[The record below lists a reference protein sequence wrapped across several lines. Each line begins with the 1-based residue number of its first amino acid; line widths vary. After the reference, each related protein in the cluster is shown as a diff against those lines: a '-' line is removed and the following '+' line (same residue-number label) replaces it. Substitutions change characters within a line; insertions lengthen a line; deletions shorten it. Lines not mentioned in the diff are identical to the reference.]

1 MDIDVTVS
9 RDELVGLLEEFAP
22 IRIHFT
28 ETDEDRRWLELE
40 QPAVVE
46 FVPGV
51 GVRLVTHGKLRYEL
65 AGIKIP
71 ATIRKIRLLL
81 IPEVV
86 PAKSS
91 RQSLAFR
98 LELEEGDL
106 VNIPDFIDG
115 ALVKRVNSAL
125 TPSASGMIWKFGEM
139 LDKSLQLPER
149 LEPLENLRV
158 SVTGG
163 AVAVDHSTICFSIR
177 LSLNVIRSAARPSDA
192 A

>member
-51 GVRLVTHGKLRYEL
+51 GVRLVTSGKLRYEL

-71 ATIRKIRLLL
+71 ATIRKIRLLM
-81 IPEVV
+81 IPQVI

-106 VNIPDFIDG
+106 VHIPDFIDG

-125 TPSASGMIWKFGEM
+125 TPEASGMIWKFGEM
-139 LDKSLQLPER
+139 LDKHLALPER
-149 LEPLENLRV
+149 LEPLDNLRV
-158 SVTGG
+158 SVAGG
-163 AVAVDHSTICFSIR
+163 AVAVDAASICFSIR
-177 LSLNVIRSAARPSDA
+177 LSINVMRSAARPSDA